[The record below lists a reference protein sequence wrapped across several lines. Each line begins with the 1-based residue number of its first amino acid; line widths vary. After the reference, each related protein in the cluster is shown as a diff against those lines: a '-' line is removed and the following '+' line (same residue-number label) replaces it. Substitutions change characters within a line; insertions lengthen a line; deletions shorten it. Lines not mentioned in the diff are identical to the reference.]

1 MDIGI
6 DHNLHQRSTATVPGP
21 YAKVRTPHALSHL
34 QLLAAQRKGLSL
46 TVVRLPACATGS
58 RADRA
63 RDAGTPM
70 LERVGEDGVAR
81 FLSSMAGKMPSELDD
96 VTGLQNLVGAMRTR
110 GFDQN

>member
-1 MDIGI
+1 
-6 DHNLHQRSTATVPGP
+6 
-21 YAKVRTPHALSHL
+21 
-34 QLLAAQRKGLSL
+34 
-46 TVVRLPACATGS
+46 
-58 RADRA
+58 
-63 RDAGTPM
+63 M